1 MSLCPRTQTV
11 PRAGRVPA
19 APPTPASL
27 AKSDVTT
34 GRVPCLNQSNDFAS
48 LDLSVLFF
56 ILPVN
61 TSASTGPP
69 NCTWWAFVLWCFAM
83 QPCKE
88 QTPDNTK
95 GSPSLSPP
103 PPPPSPPSLFSPW
116 FQSFIMNWACWQ
128 RRPCNPLQNFL
139 RYTS

>member
-11 PRAGRVPA
+11 PRAGRV
-19 APPTPASL
+19 PPTPASL

-56 ILPVN
+56 FILPVN

-69 NCTWWAFVLWCFAM
+69 NRTWRAFVLRCFAK

-95 GSPSLSPP
+95 GSPPPRPPVPELSFSMVPKLYYELGMLATQTVQSLTE
-103 PPPPSPPSLFSPW
+103 FS
-116 FQSFIMNWACWQ
+116 QIYLIENSCLA
-128 RRPCNPLQNFL
+128 
-139 RYTS
+139 